1 MPIEQL
7 GNESKLRTT
16 VYTIDNLQ
24 ASKLFLHKKKT
35 PDPNRTKEQ
44 TEQTEQTKQTGS
56 VWPNFL
62 LKPEKQRKLWD
73 NRDNM
78 VWYNN

>member
-24 ASKLFLHKKKT
+24 ESKLFLHKKKSQT
-35 PDPNRTKEQ
+35 RTEPNRANRANRANKENKENRESRESRANRECI
-44 TEQTEQTKQTGS
+44 TE
-56 VWPNFL
+56 FL
-62 LKPEKQRKLWD
+62 T
-73 NRDNM
+73 
-78 VWYNN
+78 